1 MLMERRLARELGGFD
16 ESFVIG
22 DFEDSDLCMKI
33 AERDLACAVDLDVSL
48 YHLER
53 QSQAGSEQRWRM
65 NLTLYNAWV
74 HEGRWGARLRER
86 ATEQAALPPPA
97 RSPDAPQP
105 TDMPPAATART
116 RRAPRASRRKV
127 AAP

>member
-1 MLMERRLARELGGFD
+1 
-16 ESFVIG
+16 
-22 DFEDSDLCMKI
+22 MKI
-33 AERDLACAVDLDVSL
+33 AERGLDCAVDLDITM

-86 ATEQAALPPPA
+86 ATPLSMQ
-97 RSPDAPQP
+97 DAPPEGGTEAGGAEP
-105 TDMPPAATART
+105 TRDP
-116 RRAPRASRRKV
+116 PRARKARPGDV
-127 AAP
+127 SKVVRPR